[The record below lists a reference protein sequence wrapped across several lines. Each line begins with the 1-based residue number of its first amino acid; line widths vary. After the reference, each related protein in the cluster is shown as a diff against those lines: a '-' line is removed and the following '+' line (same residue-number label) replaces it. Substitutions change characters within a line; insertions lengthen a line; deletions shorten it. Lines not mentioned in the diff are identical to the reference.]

1 MDIMQVVREVGFYET
16 GRNLLLVGDDE
27 ELRDKVSE
35 AMPFPQEAVADGI
48 DALTQWIIS
57 FQKNKYLFTTPE
69 IRIIEQLAA
78 RVPGQEALILVPCD
92 MDPESR
98 ERIGRNLPAEMS
110 VTLLDEPFFPRGFFP
125 GNGMLIACGYLAGER
140 PMVLEET
147 YRLLAHYS
155 GFLGKKLFIPY
166 AVLDEAVRY
175 KGWMEMPADTFT
187 SIWRWDHA
195 Q

>member
-1 MDIMQVVREVGFYET
+1 M
-16 GRNLLLVGDDE
+16 
-27 ELRDKVSE
+27 
-35 AMPFPQEAVADGI
+35 
-48 DALTQWIIS
+48 
-57 FQKNKYLFTTPE
+57 FTTPE

-78 RVPGQEALILVPCD
+78 RVPGQEAIILVPCD
-92 MDPESR
+92 MDPESK
-98 ERIGRNLPAEMS
+98 ERIGGNLPPEMS
-110 VTLLDEPFFPRGFFP
+110 VTLLDEPFFPLGFFP

-166 AVLDEAVRY
+166 AVLDQAVRY
-175 KGWMEMPADTFT
+175 NGWMEMPADAFT
-187 SIWRWDHA
+187 SIWRWDHD

>member
-16 GRNLLLVGDDE
+16 GRNLLLVGADE
-27 ELRDKVSE
+27 ELREKVTV
-35 AMPFPQEAVADGI
+35 AMPFPQEAVTDGT
-48 DALTQWIIS
+48 DALTRWIIS

-78 RVPGQEALILVPCD
+78 QVPDHEAIILAPCD

-98 ERIGRNLPAEMS
+98 ERIGGNLPAEMS
-110 VTLLDEPFFPRGFFP
+110 VTLLDEPFFPLGFFP

-147 YRLLAHYS
+147 YRLLAHYR

-166 AVLDEAVRY
+166 AFLDEAVRY
-175 KGWMEMPADTFT
+175 NGWMEMPADTFT
-187 SIWRWDHA
+187 SIWRWDHD